1 MHRSRCAA
9 LVLLTLSCL
18 GCNNLSKQEEAREA
32 ISEVVATPPSW
43 REQAAEDSAPL
54 DSWFEGFNDPLL
66 SALITEG
73 KANNIDLQVS
83 AKTIE
88 KAWLLAARSGSDLRP
103 KLDVS
108 VGRTQYGVNYDGF
121 NRSFGS
127 ADGPQVGV
135 GFEGGDKSFDF
146 LDTGLSA
153 QLELDVWGRIRE
165 GVQAAKMDVQVAQ
178 ADYAFAQQS
187 LSASIAKTYL
197 KIIEAK
203 QQAEISK
210 KNQAI
215 LKETLRI
222 TLARYDNGLAT
233 GQDVALNSANLASVE
248 DHLLSLERAERDA
261 GRALELLLGRYPG
274 APIDVA
280 ESLPALPLPPTAGF
294 PSELLERRPDIIA
307 AERSVAAAF
316 NRSAQ
321 AKAAFLPRVLL
332 SNTMMGGADSI
343 SNLFDPSVFAWK
355 LAGTLMTPI
364 LDGGQR
370 KINRQM
376 ANVEQE
382 QAVLNYAQLALD
394 AFFEVENKL
403 YLGEVL
409 YGRKAI
415 LGEVSDQSALAYK
428 IARIRYKEGEIDLL
442 DTLTLQREAITAESK
457 VLSIKRAQLD
467 QQIDLY
473 LSLGGGW

>member
-1 MHRSRCAA
+1 MNSIKFSA
-9 LVLLTLSCL
+9 LVLMILFSL
-18 GCNNLSKQEEAREA
+18 GCKNLSKQEETSEA
-32 ISEVVATPPSW
+32 IGEALDTPLSW
-43 REQAAEDSAPL
+43 REFATENTSNL
-54 DSWFEGFNDPLL
+54 DSWLESFNDPLL
-66 SALITEG
+66 LELISEA
-73 KANNIDLQVS
+73 KANNIDLQIS

-88 KAWLLAARSGSDLRP
+88 KSWLLAARAGSDLKP

-108 VGRTQYGVNYDGF
+108 VGQTQYGVNYDSF
-121 NRSFGS
+121 HRSFGS
-127 ADGPQVGV
+127 ADGPQLGV
-135 GFEGGDKSFDF
+135 GIDGGDKSFDF

-165 GVQAAKMDVQVAQ
+165 GAQAAKMDVQVAQ

-203 QQAEISK
+203 QQAEISQ

-248 DHLLSLERAERDA
+248 DHLLTLESAKRDA
-261 GRALELLLGRYPG
+261 GRSLELLLGRYPG
-274 APIDVA
+274 ASIDVA
-280 ESLPALPLPPTAGF
+280 ESLPALPLPPAAGL

-321 AKAAFLPRVLL
+321 AKAAFLPRVMLT
-332 SNTMMGGADSI
+332 NKMVGGADSI
-343 SNLFDPSVFAWK
+343 SHLFDPTVFAWK

-364 LDGGQR
+364 LDGDLR
-370 KINRQM
+370 KINSQI
-376 ANVEQE
+376 ATVEQE
-382 QAVLNYAQLALD
+382 QAVLYYSQLALN
-394 AFFEVENKL
+394 AFFEVENNL
-403 YLGEVL
+403 YQGEVL
-409 YGRKAI
+409 SDRKEI
-415 LGEVSDQSALAYK
+415 LSEVSRQSDMAYK
-428 IARIRYKEGEIDLL
+428 ISRIRYKEGEIDLL
-442 DTLTLQREAITAESK
+442 DTLTIQREAITAESTL
-457 VLSIKRAQLD
+457 LSIKRAQLD

-473 LSLGGGW
+473 LSLGGDW